1 MPVTISILRP
11 IAPPTTTP
19 VRKLALRQHDHD
31 LPVLAA
37 EQHDTPR
44 PPWDKL
50 LAAGIQPALILG
62 AERRLQG
69 KR

>member
-11 IAPPTTTP
+11 IAPPTTP